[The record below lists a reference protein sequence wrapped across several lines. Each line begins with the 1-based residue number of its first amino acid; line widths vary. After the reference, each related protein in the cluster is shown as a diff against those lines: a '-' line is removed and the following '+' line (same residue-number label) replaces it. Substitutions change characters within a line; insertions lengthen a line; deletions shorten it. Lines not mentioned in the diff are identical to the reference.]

1 MMAQAWRSN
10 GDRAWRDEPRDNRD
24 LAGNLSAGH
33 ILGRIRQ
40 TSEDSAGTMVMWRST
55 WMAGIDP
62 RVCYPGDPA
71 PHGRYGV
78 SGRNLCSPGN
88 VVPARLSST
97 PFRPSRKRSLQK
109 LVDVARRNDSN
120 QPAIV

>member
-1 MMAQAWRSN
+1 MATEP
-10 GDRAWRDEPRDNRD
+10 WRDEPRDNRD
-24 LAGNLSAGH
+24 LAGNLTAEH

-78 SGRNLCSPGN
+78 SGRNPCSP
-88 VVPARLSST
+88 
-97 PFRPSRKRSLQK
+97 RKRGPSASIKYALPTGPK
-109 LVDVARRNDSN
+109 AFVAK
-120 QPAIV
+120 A